1 MKILIISILFVM
13 SLYSHTDKFNNN
25 LSCITLIEQI
35 QVLKQRKQLNLMT
48 SIGTILFG
56 KAYSSTKENKAI
68 DRQLRLLKFKL
79 LDCK

>member
-13 SLYSHTDKFNNN
+13 SLHSRIDKIDDN
-25 LSCITLIEQI
+25 LSCVTLFEQI
-35 QVLKQRKQLNLMT
+35 QVLKQKKQLNLMT

-56 KAYSSTKENKAI
+56 KAYSSTKRDKAI
-68 DRQLRLLKFKL
+68 DVQLRLLKFKL